1 MKMRKLAILTVILL
15 ILIFG
20 GKVGNGILTNSAEK
34 ETALEATRI
43 ETAEQSNEAVA
54 FSKIVEEQEIDFS
67 KNPSQE
73 ESIIQIASEQET
85 NLGRNTL
92 QEESITQT
100 SETESLTIISS
111 TGRVLT
117 NELCVGLAKE
127 IFDATNA
134 ERAKAGLPPLIWDD
148 ELAKPAAVRAQ
159 EIITL
164 FDHVRA
170 DGTKCYALSDLI
182 WGENIAKGPHAN
194 GAEFVEHWMA
204 SEGHKANIL
213 QSQFTTIGVGVF
225 HVEEGSTAVQLFG
238 IDIIE

>member
-1 MKMRKLAILTVILL
+1 MRKLAMLTVVLL

-20 GKVGNGILTNSAEK
+20 GKVGNAILTNSTEK

-73 ESIIQIASEQET
+73 ESIIQIAREQET
-85 NLGRNTL
+85 DLGRNTL

-100 SETESLTIISS
+100 AETESLMITSS

-117 NELCVGLAKE
+117 NELCVGLAEE
-127 IFDATNA
+127 IFNATNA
-134 ERAKAGLPPLIWDD
+134 ERVKAGIPPLIWDD
-148 ELAKPAAVRAQ
+148 ELAKPAAIRAE
-159 EIITL
+159 EIISN
-164 FDHVRA
+164 FSHIRE
-170 DGTKCYALSDLI
+170 DGTKCYVLSDLI
-182 WGENIAKGPHAN
+182 WGENIAKSPPKSN
-194 GAEFVEHWMA
+194 GYEFVEHWMA

-213 QSQFTTIGVGVF
+213 QSQFTTIGIGVF
-225 HVEEGSTAVQLFG
+225 CVEEGDTAVQLFG
-238 IDIIE
+238 IDALE